1 MKREFTLEGSI
12 PLREAFL
19 KEAGLTGKISTLYAY
34 TFVDTNKR
42 VGITDSKRSIHFI
55 LPGQW
60 NDAVKFIADFDKE
73 EEIVIDGETAEF
85 RPLSVHFGCHE
96 LTLDELRAMK
106 TVMNLCSKFDYDY
119 LTLSDEDIYPE
130 DITERTLTL
139 EVIDKLIARL
149 TKK

>member
-55 LPGQW
+55 LPNQW
-60 NDAVKFIADFDKE
+60 NEAVKFITDFDKE

-85 RPLSVHFGCHE
+85 DTLSVHFGCHE
-96 LTLDELRAMK
+96 ITLDELRAIK
-106 TVMNLCSKFDYDY
+106 TVMSLCKKFEYDF
-119 LTLSDEDIYPE
+119 LTISAEDIYPE
-130 DITERTLTL
+130 DILERNLTL
-139 EVIDKLIARL
+139 EVVDKLITRL